1 MRPVDKKFPVSQ
13 GFGGGATEGVDPY
26 GNDPMAYLVRQYGN
40 YQPYGH
46 AGEDIACPVGTPV
59 YAMAA
64 GTVLW
69 ADWGTNL
76 PGDDSDWGYRQR
88 HYLYKAFPGIV
99 TVIQHSWGKG
109 VYAHLSDNDAAP
121 AGTKVKEGQL
131 IGHSGDTG
139 GVAPHLHVEALI
151 NDSYVTQGGLI
162 YGRTNPAGFYGT
174 AAIAPQATE
183 EDTLSAAEVK
193 EIKDHINAVL
203 IGGYTWHD
211 GKHYGIAPIL
221 EQVQRQVAGTP
232 AAVWAVPVKRAGGN
246 VSALQEL
253 ADAKSKLLGLEPAIA
268 RIEDNTDPAALAD
281 LIPDA
286 LAQQVIDALAA
297 RLNGAK

>member
-13 GFGGGATEGVDPY
+13 GFGGGATEGVDPH

-59 YAMAA
+59 YAMSA

-88 HYLYKAFPGIV
+88 WYLYKGFPGIV
-99 TVIQHSWGKG
+99 TVIQHPWGKG
-109 VYAHLSDNDAAP
+109 IYAHLSSNDAAP
-121 AGTKVKEGQL
+121 AGTKVREGQL

-162 YGRTNPAGFYGT
+162 YGRTNPAGFYG
-174 AAIAPQATE
+174 AAVIAPQSTTPKE
-183 EDTLSAAEVK
+183 PFTMGQYEDLNEKLAKIEKNTYNTWAGVWT
-193 EIKDHINAVL
+193 
-203 IGGYTWHD
+203 GGTNVD
-211 GKHYGIAPIL
+211 GKKFNYGILPIVA
-221 EQVQRQVAGTP
+221 ESQR
-232 AAVWAVPVKRAGGN
+232 R
-246 VSALQEL
+246 
-253 ADAKSKLLGLEPAIA
+253 DAIA
-268 RIEDNTDPAALAD
+268 QAQIKGLVGAIAALAKGEQLD
-281 LIPDA
+281 EAKL
-286 LAQQVIDALAA
+286 LAGVQAA
-297 RLNGAK
+297 AEAGVKAGIADGTVTVDVNVNQ

>member
-13 GFGGGATEGVDPY
+13 GFGGGATDGVDPH

-88 HYLYKAFPGIV
+88 WYLYKGFPGIV
-99 TVIQHSWGKG
+99 TVIQHPWGKG
-109 VYAHLSDNDAAP
+109 IYAHLSNNDAAP
-121 AGTKVKEGQL
+121 AGTKVREGQL

-162 YGRTNPAGFYGT
+162 YGRTNPAGFYGA
-174 AAIAPQATE
+174 AAIAPQATK

-193 EIKDHINAVL
+193 EIKAAIASSERRIIDQINAVM
-203 IGGYTWHD
+203 IGGYTWH
-211 GKHYGIAPIL
+211 GVKHYGIGPVV
-221 EQVQRQVAGTP
+221 EETQR
-232 AAVWAVPVKRAGGN
+232 RL
-246 VSALQEL
+246 SLDD
-253 ADAKSKLLGLEPAIA
+253 ADGVNK
-268 RIEDNTDPAALAD
+268 
-281 LIPDA
+281 
-286 LAQQVIDALAA
+286 
-297 RLNGAK
+297 